1 MSESDDS
8 WESDDSD
15 GDIGT
20 GLLFENFSS
29 TIFISTYG
37 FYCLRSF
44 PTLGNHLIEETEFD
58 TSAPKPIKL
67 NSWVNSAKFHPDE
80 KLLVAGDF
88 DGYIKVWSFD
98 NESEEQKTE
107 LKLSGKAH
115 SDTIRAVNFSRSGRS
130 LFSIGT
136 DRQLLVS
143 GFFSFVS
150 CYFC

>member
-1 MSESDDS
+1 M
-8 WESDDSD
+8 
-15 GDIGT
+15 
-20 GLLFENFSS
+20 
-29 TIFISTYG
+29 
-37 FYCLRSF
+37 
-44 PTLGNHLIEETEFD
+44 
-58 TSAPKPIKL
+58 
-67 NSWVNSAKFHPDE
+67 NSAKFHPEE

-115 SDTIRAVNFSRSGRS
+115 TDTIRAVNFSRSGRS

-143 GFFSFVS
+143 GKIFTLMDKAWTRDW
-150 CYFC
+150 